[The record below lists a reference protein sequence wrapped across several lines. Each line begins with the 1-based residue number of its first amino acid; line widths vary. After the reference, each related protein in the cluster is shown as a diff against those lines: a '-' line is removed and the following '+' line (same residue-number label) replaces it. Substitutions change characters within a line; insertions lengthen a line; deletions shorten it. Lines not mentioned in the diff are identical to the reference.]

1 MYKVLLLAGDGI
13 GAEIM
18 PEVEQVV
25 RWFVARGLPISLHEE
40 LFGIAA
46 WTAHRTLMREQTWQ
60 RILEADAIL
69 FGAIGSPE
77 YAAIPAHEKRHDYLL
92 KMRRDLDLY
101 ANLRWIRALPDLED
115 ASTLR
120 PEVLRGTDMVIVRE
134 LTGGLYFGEP
144 RGIERRSDG
153 SARAFNTL
161 VYTSAEITR
170 IAREAFALART
181 RGGRVCNVDKSNVL
195 ETYQLWREIVIE
207 VHQREYP
214 DVELTHLYVDNCAMQ
229 LVRDP
234 RQFDVILTENLFG
247 DILSDCAAMVAG
259 SLGMLP
265 SASLG
270 PPDAQ
275 GRRRALYEPIHG
287 SAPDIAGRGLANP
300 CGAILSFALCL
311 RHTLQQP
318 EEAERLESA
327 VAEVIAA
334 GVRTADIAPAGTTP
348 VSTRRMGQEILARLQ
363 ERA

>member
-1 MYKVLLLAGDGI
+1 MFRLLLLAGDGI

-18 PEVEQVV
+18 PEVEQVA
-25 RWFVARGLPISLHEE
+25 RWFIARGLPITLHEE

-46 WTAHRTLMREQTWQ
+46 WSAHGTLMREQTWQ

-69 FGAIGSPE
+69 FGAIGAPE
-77 YAAIPAHEKRHDYLL
+77 YADLPAHERRHDYLL

-101 ANLRWIRALPDLED
+101 TNLRWIRALPELEA

-120 PEVLRGTDMVIVRE
+120 PEVLRGTDMMIVRE

-144 RGIERRSDG
+144 RGIERREDG
-153 SARAFNTL
+153 SSRAFNTL

-170 IAREAFALART
+170 IAREAFALARS
-181 RGGRVCNVDKSNVL
+181 RRNRVCNVDKSNVL
-195 ETYQLWREIVIE
+195 ETYQLWRETVIAL
-207 VHQREYP
+207 QRREYP

-234 RQFDVILTENLFG
+234 KQFDVILTENLFG
-247 DILSDCAAMVAG
+247 DILSDCAAMLAG

-270 PPDAQ
+270 PRDAQ

-311 RHTLQQP
+311 RYTLGRP
-318 EEAERLESA
+318 EEALRLEAA
-327 VAEVIAA
+327 VGQAIAE
-334 GVRTADIAPAGTTP
+334 GVRTADIAAAGTTP

-363 ERA
+363 ASA